1 MAQAI
6 WDQGI
11 DPRETLVEKY
21 LQARGLS
28 LPADCTALRYH
39 RDCPRRGDR
48 LPAMI
53 AAMTSA
59 KTNEFV
65 GVHRTCTGRRWGQAD
80 VTPNRMML
88 GAALRRGGQAFGG

>member
-39 RDCPRRGDR
+39 RNCPRRGDR

-65 GVHRTCTGRRWGQAD
+65 GVHRTYLAATGRPTSRPTG
-80 VTPNRMML
+80 
-88 GAALRRGGQAFGG
+88 